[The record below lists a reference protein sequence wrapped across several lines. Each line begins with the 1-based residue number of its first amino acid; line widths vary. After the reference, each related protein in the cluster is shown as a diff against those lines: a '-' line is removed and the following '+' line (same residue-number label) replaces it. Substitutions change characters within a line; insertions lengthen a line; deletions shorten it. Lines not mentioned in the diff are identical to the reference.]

1 MSMTRNRITRFAAL
15 QRLLIAVLLA
25 ALVCL
30 VLTAQVRAAEVY
42 VSDAANFN
50 FGPWK
55 ILRFDENGDAGETFI
70 SNNLGWPQDLVF
82 LEDQGVVL
90 VSNLTTNRINR
101 HAIETGE
108 FIDQFASVPGGPTR
122 MSVGPD
128 GLLYV
133 LQWRNNGP
141 VLRYELDGTPLGAF
155 TSSGVPQSLGLAW
168 DAQGRLYV
176 ASFNGAAVHRFDQD
190 GNDLGLFVT
199 SNLTA
204 PSNIWFGDGGDLFV
218 NDFQGGAIRR
228 FSSAG
233 AFKGNFVSGLSQ
245 TEGMAELPDGTLLIG
260 NGGTS
265 SVLRFDQTGAS
276 LGDFVAPNT
285 LGLIKPNA
293 VVVRDAFQFDFE
305 QDAEGQWVA
314 SAPDTAGNGQ
324 GLSIDYLPFA
334 DLLFVA
340 WFTYVDPDA
349 PSPPGGL
356 DAVGAEDN
364 RWLTAQLEIEGN
376 VATGPLFAST
386 GGRFDAPP
394 QAGQETVEVGSLR
407 IEFTACDRATMEYRL
422 DSAGLTGTRAIAPVE
437 TRVNPGFECRSSVA
451 APE

>member
-1 MSMTRNRITRFAAL
+1 MTSRSATLQSPLAAAL
-15 QRLLIAVLLA
+15 LVAIVCMVLI
-25 ALVCL
+25 
-30 VLTAQVRAAEVY
+30 AQVRAAEVY
-42 VSDAANFN
+42 VSDAAGFN
-50 FGPWK
+50 VGPWK
-55 ILRFDENGDAGETFI
+55 ILRFDENGEAGESFI
-70 SNNLGWPQDLVF
+70 NSNLGWPQDLVF

-101 HAIETGE
+101 HDIETGE

-122 MSVGPD
+122 MSIGPD

-141 VLRYELDGTPLGAF
+141 VLRYELDGTSLGAF

-176 ASFNGAAVHRFDQD
+176 ASFGGASVHRFDEN
-190 GNDLGLFVT
+190 GNDLGLFIA

-204 PSNIWFGDGGDLFV
+204 PSNIWFGDDGDLFV

-228 FSSAG
+228 FSGDG

-245 TEGMAELPDGTLLIG
+245 PEGMAKLPDGTLLIG

-265 SVLRFDQTGAS
+265 SVRRFDEAGAS
-276 LGDFVAPNT
+276 LGDFVPPAT

-293 VVVRDAFQFDFE
+293 VVVRETFQFDFE

-314 SAPDTAGNGQ
+314 QDPALAGNAQ
-324 GLSIDYLPFA
+324 GLTLDHMPFA

-340 WFTYVDPDA
+340 WFTYIDLGAPDPQ
-349 PSPPGGL
+349 GGL

-364 RWLTAQLEIEGN
+364 RWLTAQLEITGN

-394 QAGQETVEVGSLR
+394 QAGQETVEVGTLT
-407 IEFTACDRATMEYRL
+407 IEFTACDRATVEYRL
-422 DSAGLTGTRAIAPVE
+422 DSAALAGTFPAAPLE
-437 TRVNPGFECRSSVA
+437 TRVNPDFECRSSVA
-451 APE
+451 AAE